1 MFYGIPEKTVKDTMK
16 MYNSIQPFA
25 PSPNGDTE
33 YFNIKD
39 CVKQSGK
46 RRYLAENIVD
56 TYYTDDLAV
65 LWQNRRCRDP
75 TAQN

>member
-1 MFYGIPEKTVKDTMK
+1 MGF
-16 MYNSIQPFA
+16 SL
-25 PSPNGDTE
+25 
-33 YFNIKD
+33 
-39 CVKQSGK
+39 KQSGK

-75 TAQN
+75 TAQIKQAAVTMAYT